1 MINKLQFLAAFTDL
15 TPTAVGWNEGV
26 GRIHEYTVFSL
37 NKYSFNTHFCG
48 FCCLTNPQNQMILG
62 VKKNNTKC
70 YYRRIIIHKIRFLE
84 IE

>member
-62 VKKNNTKC
+62 VKKIIRNVI
-70 YYRRIIIHKIRFLE
+70 RRIIIHKIRILE